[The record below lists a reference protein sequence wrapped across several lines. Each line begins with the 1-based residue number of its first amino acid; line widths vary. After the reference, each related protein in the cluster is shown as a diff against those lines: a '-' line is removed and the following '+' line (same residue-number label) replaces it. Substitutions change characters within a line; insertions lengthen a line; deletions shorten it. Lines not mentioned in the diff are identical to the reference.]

1 MPEEDLVE
9 AIEHFEAFY
18 EEVYMEMAKFGEME
32 EMVVADNIGD
42 HMIGNIYVK
51 FADEV

>member
-9 AIEHFEAFY
+9 AIEHFENFY
-18 EEVYMEMAKFGEME
+18 EEVFMEMAKFGEMDE
-32 EMVVADNIGD
+32 LIVADNIGD

-51 FADEV
+51 F